1 MAKWNGVSCLRLLLA
16 LCAGL
21 AIGIGICRAQEATT
35 GSWQKLIDSGDKGA
49 ARSLCSGWLKSPDT
63 KVQTE
68 AHKCLA
74 NVALLGNGV
83 VVLQRNDIGGG
94 YMGSGY
100 KPEAVDAAL
109 VHLNEALK
117 LSPQDL
123 SVHQGRLH
131 VLEVSNRYEE
141 MAKALDESCS
151 TYHGQDS
158 LEDWLPYIS
167 ELFDSGQLRAAE
179 GLLKVLDRH
188 YPNNHEV
195 IGDFGAVYSMLK
207 EDDKAIQYLQRA
219 VELAPNDPID
229 TWNLGRLYDFTGNT
243 KLADQWY
250 QKSLSLEPEPEQR
263 KQNLCLYGEFVEKK
277 LMDLKRACEL
287 EKANCK
293 VGEQSA
299 CTSGQ

>member
-1 MAKWNGVSCLRLLLA
+1 MRNWSVVRCLRLLLA
-16 LCAGL
+16 LFAGL
-21 AIGIGICRAQEATT
+21 LLGIGLCWAQEATAD
-35 GSWQKLIDSGDKGA
+35 SWKKLIDSGDKGT
-49 ARSLCSGWLKSPDT
+49 ARTVCSGWLNSSDT
-63 KVQTE
+63 RVQTE

-74 NVALLGNGV
+74 NVALLGNEV

-141 MAKALDESCS
+141 MAKALDESCA

-158 LEDWLPYIS
+158 LEDWLPNIA
-167 ELFDSGQLRAAE
+167 EMFDSGQLRAAE

-243 KLADQWY
+243 KSADQWY
-250 QKSLSLEPEPEQR
+250 QKAISLEQDQEQR
-263 KQNLCLYGEFVEKK
+263 KKNLCLYGEFVEKK
-277 LMDLKRACEL
+277 LGDTKRACEL
-287 EKANCK
+287 QKANCK
-293 VGEQSA
+293 AGEQSA
-299 CTSGQ
+299 CGGGQ